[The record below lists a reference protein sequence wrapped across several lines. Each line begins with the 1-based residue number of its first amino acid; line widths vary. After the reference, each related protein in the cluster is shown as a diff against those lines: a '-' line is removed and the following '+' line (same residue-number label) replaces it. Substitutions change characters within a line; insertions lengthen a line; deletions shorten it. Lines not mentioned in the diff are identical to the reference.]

1 MQNVEVAFELR
12 EVGLEKRK
20 YTAEGIQSGQDLPR
34 TSKDF
39 PLTKKSEV

>member
-1 MQNVEVAFELR
+1 MQNLEVAFELG

-20 YTAEGIQSGQDLPR
+20 YTAEGIQSDQEIYLR

-39 PLTKKSEV
+39 R